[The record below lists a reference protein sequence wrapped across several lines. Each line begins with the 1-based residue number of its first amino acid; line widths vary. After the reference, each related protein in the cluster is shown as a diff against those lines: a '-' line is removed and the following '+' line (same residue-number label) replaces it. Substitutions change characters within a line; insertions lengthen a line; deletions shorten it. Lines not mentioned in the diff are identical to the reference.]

1 MSSKVH
7 IVKMYRELGFDTL
20 LAIASGLALAAYML
34 GVILDPIPAA
44 VVSFILVVVGVMTL
58 VPRQARATAA
68 ALGVVAVGLAGIVIP
83 RAVTSVITL
92 PTRNEL
98 TVTLVGSGL
107 VLLFTFALLRL
118 TAFHD
123 QSGNPV

>member
-20 LAIASGLALAAYML
+20 LAIASGMALAAYML

-68 ALGVVAVGLAGIVIP
+68 ALGFVAVGLAGTVIP

-107 VLLFTFALLRL
+107 VLLFTFTLLRL